1 MTQGIGTLASRVRH
15 FLTHR
20 THDTHVNSLLSRA
33 FRCVTVWVGLYA
45 ALLGIWL
52 IVLSLRV
59 IALRGN
65 PAFKWFG
72 FGNLGDVSLQRAI
85 RGHGNLI
92 EYAPIF
98 LILLY
103 FVETSGFSVTA
114 IHWYGSVFVLGRL
127 MHGVCFGFLEK
138 NMFLRVA
145 GTVLTLFPILGL
157 SVVLLL
163 RFI

>member
-1 MTQGIGTLASRVRH
+1 MVSELEKKKVFDGRRIIRSFVRH
-15 FLTHR
+15 MV
-20 THDTHVNSLLSRA
+20 D
-33 FRCVTVWVGLYA
+33 C
-45 ALLGIWL
+45 
-52 IVLSLRV
+52 LSLRI

-65 PAFKWFG
+65 PAFNWFG

-103 FVETSGFSVTA
+103 FVKTSEFSVTA

-127 MHGVCFGFLEK
+127 MHGVCFGFLKK

-157 SVVLLL
+157 SVILLL
-163 RFI
+163 GFI

>member
-1 MTQGIGTLASRVRH
+1 MA
-15 FLTHR
+15 
-20 THDTHVNSLLSRA
+20 
-33 FRCVTVWVGLYA
+33 VGLYA

-52 IVLSLRV
+52 VVLSLRV
-59 IALRGN
+59 VALRGN
-65 PAFKWFG
+65 PAFNWFS

-98 LILLY
+98 LILIY
-103 FVETSGFSVTA
+103 FVEISGFSVTA
-114 IHWYGSVFVLGRL
+114 IHWYGLVFVLGRI

-138 NMFLRVA
+138 NMFLRVT

-157 SVVLLL
+157 SVILLL
-163 RFI
+163 NYSQMSFKIL

>member
-1 MTQGIGTLASRVRH
+1 MMA
-15 FLTHR
+15 
-20 THDTHVNSLLSRA
+20 
-33 FRCVTVWVGLYA
+33 VGLYA

-65 PAFKWFG
+65 PAFNWFG
-72 FGNLGDVSLQRAI
+72 FGNRSEISLQRAI
-85 RGHGNLI
+85 RGHGNLT
-92 EYAPIF
+92 EFAPIF

-157 SVVLLL
+157 SVVLFLEY
-163 RFI
+163 I

>member
-1 MTQGIGTLASRVRH
+1 MMA
-15 FLTHR
+15 
-20 THDTHVNSLLSRA
+20 
-33 FRCVTVWVGLYA
+33 VGLYA

-65 PAFKWFG
+65 PIFNWFG
-72 FGNLGDVSLQRAI
+72 FGNRGDVSLQRAI

-114 IHWYGSVFVLGRL
+114 IHWYGSVFVIGRL
-127 MHGVCFGFLEK
+127 MHGICFGFFEK
-138 NMFLRVA
+138 NMFLRVG
-145 GTVLTLFPILGL
+145 GTVLTLFSILGL
-157 SVVLLL
+157 SVVLLRQSL
-163 RFI
+163 

>member
-1 MTQGIGTLASRVRH
+1 MMA
-15 FLTHR
+15 
-20 THDTHVNSLLSRA
+20 
-33 FRCVTVWVGLYA
+33 VGLYA

-52 IVLSLRV
+52 IILSLRV
-59 IALRGN
+59 IALRGS
-65 PAFKWFG
+65 PAFNWFS

-92 EYAPIF
+92 EYAPFF

-103 FVETSGFSVTA
+103 VVETSGFSVRA
-114 IHWYGSVFVLGRL
+114 IHWYGSVFILGRL

-157 SVVLLL
+157 SIVLLL